1 MSDYSTR
8 EFKIHIP
15 ENASRI
21 IDVIQQAGYE
31 AYVVGGC
38 VRDAIMGRKPNDW
51 DITTSALPTDV
62 KALFK
67 KTVDTGLKHG
77 TVTVLMGGES
87 FEVTT
92 YRIDGEYGDG
102 RHPDQVTFTA
112 SLEED
117 LKRRDFTINAMAYN
131 YTAGLVDLFDG
142 REDLR
147 RKCIRAVGDPEKRF
161 SEDALRILR
170 AVRFAAQFGF
180 GIEPETSKAIRELA
194 PTLQKVSAERIRDEL
209 NKLLVSD
216 HPELLR
222 TAYVMGVTRQFL
234 PEFDRMMET
243 LQNNPHH
250 CFTVGEH
257 TIHAVQNTRPD
268 LTLRLTMLLHDVGKP
283 PCRWTDDNGIDHF
296 WGHPETGAEM
306 TEQILRRLKYDNV
319 TVRNVTRLVLV
330 HDNPLP
336 ETDAALRRN
345 IAKVGEELF
354 PLLLEVHEADVL
366 AQGAFFLEDKLEL
379 IAACGRRFDA
389 IMESRQALALKD
401 LAVSGK
407 DLILAGIKPGVA
419 MGKLLETMLDDVLD
433 HPEHNTREYLLD
445 TYVTGR
451 SS

>member
-38 VRDAIMGRKPNDW
+38 VRDSVMGRKPNDW

-67 KTVDTGLKHG
+67 RTVDTGLKHG

-180 GIEPETSKAIRELA
+180 GIEPETAGAIRELA

-216 HPELLR
+216 HPEL
-222 TAYVMGVTRQFL
+222 
-234 PEFDRMMET
+234 
-243 LQNNPHH
+243 
-250 CFTVGEH
+250 
-257 TIHAVQNTRPD
+257 
-268 LTLRLTMLLHDVGKP
+268 
-283 PCRWTDDNGIDHF
+283 
-296 WGHPETGAEM
+296 
-306 TEQILRRLKYDNV
+306 
-319 TVRNVTRLVLV
+319 
-330 HDNPLP
+330 
-336 ETDAALRRN
+336 
-345 IAKVGEELF
+345 
-354 PLLLEVHEADVL
+354 
-366 AQGAFFLEDKLEL
+366 
-379 IAACGRRFDA
+379 
-389 IMESRQALALKD
+389 
-401 LAVSGK
+401 
-407 DLILAGIKPGVA
+407 
-419 MGKLLETMLDDVLD
+419 
-433 HPEHNTREYLLD
+433 
-445 TYVTGR
+445 
-451 SS
+451 